1 MLEPPH
7 RTSVAAPTVRSGPG
21 GRIERLDGLHE
32 RSERRQRDPAADL
45 PDPSALV
52 RDPGVDQGVHAK
64 QLEGVERPVET
75 YGLFIKANSSIHG
88 PSQGIAR
95 ILPHRKLLI
104 DGRHVESVSGHAFKT
119 LNPATEEVI
128 ATVAEGNEV
137 DVDLAVAA
145 ARRAFE
151 GPWRTM
157 RAADRGKILFRL
169 VELMKQHA
177 DEIAALESLD
187 AGKPI
192 AGVLRQDLPA
202 AIDTLTYYAGWA
214 DKMTGE
220 VVPVRDDA
228 LTYTVREPVGVV
240 AVIVPWNFP
249 LMIGMWKLAPALAC
263 GCTVVMKPAELTS
276 LSALRI
282 GELALEAGL
291 PPGVLNIV
299 TGPGRVVGDALV
311 NHPDVDKVTFTGSPG
326 VGRGILR
333 GAAGNFKRVSLEL
346 GGKSANVIFDDAD
359 LDAATKAAASGIFFN
374 AGQVCSAGSRVLV
387 QEKVYDDVVARLAQ
401 RAQSLR
407 IGDPSDRATSLG
419 PVISEKQM
427 KGILDYVDIGQKE
440 GASLVTGGER
450 VGDRGYFLSPAVFA
464 NVEHEMRIS
473 QEEIFGPVVSV
484 IKFRD
489 EADALRIA
497 NGTAYSLAAGVWS
510 RDIGRVQRFAKRANA
525 GTVWLNTY
533 GYTDVRL
540 PWGGA
545 RDSGFGREHGSAAIE
560 NFTEPKAVW
569 MNLNV

>member
-1 MLEPPH
+1 MTSIAYDLAPETAAAEFL
-7 RTSVAAPTVRSGPG
+7 RTPQQLLIG
-21 GRIERLDGLHE
+21 GRRV
-32 RSERRQRDPAADL
+32 
-45 PDPSALV
+45 PS
-52 RDPGVDQGVHAK
+52 
-64 QLEGVERPVET
+64 
-75 YGLFIKANSSIHG
+75 SS
-88 PSQGIAR
+88 
-95 ILPHRKLLI
+95 
-104 DGRHVESVSGHAFKT
+104 GRTFKS
-119 LNPATEEVI
+119 LNPATEQVI
-128 ATVAEGNEV
+128 ATIAEGNEA

-157 RAADRGKILFRL
+157 RAAERGHILL
-169 VELMKQHA
+169 KWAQLLKQHA
-177 DEIAALESLD
+177 DEIVEIESLD

-192 AGVLRQDLPA
+192 AAVLRQDLPA
-202 AIDTLTYYAGWA
+202 AIDTLIYYAGWA
-214 DKMTGE
+214 DKISGDVIST
-220 VVPVRDDA
+220 RDDA

-240 AVIVPWNFP
+240 AAIVPWNFP

-263 GCTVVMKPAELTS
+263 GCTIVMKPAELTS

-291 PPGVLNIV
+291 PPGVFNIV

-326 VGRGILR
+326 VGRGIMK

-346 GGKSANVIFDDAD
+346 GGKSANVIFDDAN
-359 LDAATKAAASGIFFN
+359 LDAATKAAAAGIFFN

-387 QEKVYDDVVARLAQ
+387 QEKVYDEVVERLVARAK
-401 RAQSLR
+401 SLR
-407 IGDPSDRATSLG
+407 MGDTLDRGTSLG

-427 KGILDYVDIGQKE
+427 KSILDYVDIGQNE
-440 GASLVTGGER
+440 GASLVTGGEK
-450 VGDRGYFLSPAVFA
+450 VGKRGYFISPAVFA
-464 NVEHEMRIS
+464 NVRHEMRIS

-484 IKFRD
+484 IRFKD
-489 EADALRIA
+489 ETDALRIA

-510 RDIGRVQRFAKRANA
+510 RDMGRVQRFAKRARA
-525 GTVWLNTY
+525 GTVWINTY

-540 PWGGA
+540 PWGGE
-545 RDSGFGREHGSAAIE
+545 RDSGLGREHGTAAID

>member
-1 MLEPPH
+1 MM
-7 RTSVAAPTVRSGPG
+7 SVAYDYERAARQTPTVRD
-21 GRIERLDGLHE
+21 EL
-32 RSERRQRDPAADL
+32 
-45 PDPSALV
+45 
-52 RDPGVDQGVHAK
+52 
-64 QLEGVERPVET
+64 
-75 YGLFIKANSSIHG
+75 
-88 PSQGIAR
+88 
-95 ILPHRKLLI
+95 LLI
-104 DGRHVESVSGHAFKT
+104 DGARVRSLSGKTFKS
-119 LNPATEEVI
+119 LNPATEQVI
-128 ATVAEGNEV
+128 ATIAEGNEA
-137 DVDLAVAA
+137 DVDRAVAA

-157 RAADRGKILFRL
+157 RAAERGHILL
-169 VELMKQHA
+169 KWAELLKQHA
-177 DEIAALESLD
+177 DEIAALESVD

-192 AGVLRQDLPA
+192 SAVLRQDFPA

-214 DKMTGE
+214 DKISGD
-220 VVPVRDDA
+220 VVSTRDDA

-240 AVIVPWNFP
+240 AAIVPWNFP

-291 PPGVLNIV
+291 PKGVLSIV

-326 VGRGILR
+326 VGRGIMK

-346 GGKSANVIFDDAD
+346 GGKSANVIFDDAN
-359 LDAATKAAASGIFFN
+359 LEAAAKAAAAGIFFN

-387 QEKVYDDVVARLAQ
+387 QENAYDEVVERLVARAE
-401 RAQSLR
+401 SLR
-407 IGDPSDRATSLG
+407 IGDPADRATVLG

-427 KGILDYVDIGQKE
+427 RSILDYVEIGKNE
-440 GASLVTGGER
+440 GAHLATGGAR
-450 VGDRGYFLSPAVFA
+450 VGDRGYFISPAVFA
-464 NVEHEMRIS
+464 NVAHEMRIS

-484 IKFRD
+484 IKFKD

-510 RDIGRVQRFAKRANA
+510 ADMGRVQRFAKKARA
-525 GTVWLNTY
+525 GTVWINTY

-540 PWGGA
+540 PWGGE
-545 RDSGFGREHGSAAIE
+545 RDSGLGREHGTAALD

>member
-1 MLEPPH
+1 MSIAYDYS
-7 RTSVAAPTVRSGPG
+7 RDTSHDAAVVLR
-21 GRIERLDGLHE
+21 
-32 RSERRQRDPAADL
+32 
-45 PDPSALV
+45 
-52 RDPGVDQGVHAK
+52 K
-64 QLEGVERPVET
+64 Q
-75 YGLFIKANSSIHG
+75 
-88 PSQGIAR
+88 
-95 ILPHRKLLI
+95 LLI
-104 DGRHVESVSGHAFKT
+104 DGQHVESVSGRTFNT
-119 LNPATEEVI
+119 LNPATGQVI
-128 ATVAEGNEV
+128 ATIAEGNEA
-137 DVDLAVAA
+137 DVERAVAA

-151 GPWRTM
+151 GPWSTM
-157 RAADRGKILFRL
+157 RAAERGHILFRL
-169 VELMKQHA
+169 AELIKQHG
-177 DEIAALESLD
+177 DELAELESRD

-192 AGVLRQDLPA
+192 SAVLRQDLPA

-214 DKMTGE
+214 DKIHGD
-220 VVPVRDDA
+220 VVSTRSDA

-263 GCTVVMKPAELTS
+263 GCTIVMKPAELTS

-299 TGPGRVVGDALV
+299 PGPGRVVGDALV
-311 NHPDVDKVTFTGSPG
+311 NHPGVDKVTFTGSPG

-359 LDAATKAAASGIFFN
+359 LDAATKAAAAGVFFN
-374 AGQVCSAGSRVLV
+374 AGQVCSAGSRVLAH
-387 QEKVYDDVVARLAQ
+387 EKVYDEVVERLAM
-401 RAQSLR
+401 RARALR
-407 IGDPSDRATSLG
+407 IGDTADKATALG

-427 KGILDYVDIGQKE
+427 KSILDYIDVGQKE
-440 GASLVTGGER
+440 GATLVTGGQH
-450 VGDRGYFLSPAVFA
+450 VGDRGYYISPAVFA
-464 NVEHEMRIS
+464 NVKHEMRIS

-484 IKFRD
+484 IKFKD
-489 EADALRIA
+489 EADAVRIA
-497 NGTAYSLAAGVWS
+497 NGTAFSLAAGVWS
-510 RDIGRVQRFAKRANA
+510 RDIGRVQRFAKKVRA
-525 GTVWLNTY
+525 GTVWINTY

-545 RDSGFGREHGSAAIE
+545 GDSGFGREHGTEALA

>member
-1 MLEPPH
+1 MMSIAHDRSFEPA
-7 RTSVAAPTVRSGPG
+7 SAAPM
-21 GRIERLDGLHE
+21 H
-32 RSERRQRDPAADL
+32 RR
-45 PDPSALV
+45 
-52 RDPGVDQGVHAK
+52 
-64 QLEGVERPVET
+64 
-75 YGLFIKANSSIHG
+75 
-88 PSQGIAR
+88 
-95 ILPHRKLLI
+95 LLI
-104 DGRHVESVSGHAFKT
+104 DGRHVESVSGRSFRT
-119 LNPATEEVI
+119 LDPATEEVI
-128 ATVAEGNEV
+128 ATIAEGNAA
-137 DVDLAVAA
+137 DVDRAVAA

-151 GPWRTM
+151 GPWSTM
-157 RAADRGKILFRL
+157 RPAERGQILFRL

-177 DEIAALESLD
+177 DELAELESRD

-192 AGVLRQDLPA
+192 AAVLRQDLPA

-214 DKMTGE
+214 DKIHGE
-220 VVPVRDDA
+220 VVPTRSDA
-228 LTYTVREPVGVV
+228 LTYTLREPVGVV
-240 AVIVPWNFP
+240 GVVVPWNFP

-282 GELALEAGL
+282 GEFALEAGL

-299 TGPGRVVGDALV
+299 PGPGRVVGDALV
-311 NHPDVDKVTFTGSPG
+311 NHPDVDKITFTGSPG

-359 LDAATKAAASGIFFN
+359 LDAATKAAAAGIFFN
-374 AGQVCSAGSRVLV
+374 AGQVCSAGSRVLAH
-387 QEKVYDDVVARLAQ
+387 ERVYDEVVERIAARA
-401 RAQSLR
+401 RAIR
-407 IGDPSDRATSLG
+407 IGDPADRATALG

-427 KGILDYVDIGQKE
+427 KTILGYVEVGRKE

-450 VGDRGYFLSPAVFA
+450 VGDRGYFISPTVFA
-464 NVEHEMRIS
+464 GVAHEMRLS

-484 IKFRD
+484 IRFKD

-510 RDIGRVQRFAKRANA
+510 RDIGRVQRFARKARA
-525 GTVWLNTY
+525 GTVWINTY

-545 RDSGFGREHGSAAIE
+545 RDSGFGREHGTAAIE

-569 MNLNV
+569 MNLNA

>member
-1 MLEPPH
+1 M
-7 RTSVAAPTVRSGPG
+7 SVAYDYGRGARQAP
-21 GRIERLDGLHE
+21 
-32 RSERRQRDPAADL
+32 A
-45 PDPSALV
+45 V
-52 RDPGVDQGVHAK
+52 RDE
-64 QLEGVERPVET
+64 L
-75 YGLFIKANSSIHG
+75 
-88 PSQGIAR
+88 
-95 ILPHRKLLI
+95 LLI
-104 DGRHVESVSGHAFKT
+104 DGASVRSLSGKTFKS
-119 LNPATEEVI
+119 LDPATEQVI
-128 ATVAEGNEV
+128 ATIAEGNEA
-137 DVDLAVAA
+137 DVDRAVAA

-157 RAADRGKILFRL
+157 RAAERGHILL
-169 VELMKQHA
+169 KWAELFKQHA

-192 AGVLRQDLPA
+192 SAVLRQDFPA

-214 DKMTGE
+214 DKISGD
-220 VVPVRDDA
+220 VVSTRDDA

-240 AVIVPWNFP
+240 AAIVPWNFP

-291 PPGVLNIV
+291 PKGVLNIV

-326 VGRGILR
+326 VGRGIMK

-346 GGKSANVIFDDAD
+346 GGKSANVIFDDAN
-359 LDAATKAAASGIFFN
+359 LEAAAKAAAAGIFFN

-387 QEKVYDDVVARLAQ
+387 QENAYDEVVERLVARAE
-401 RAQSLR
+401 ALR
-407 IGDPSDRATSLG
+407 IGDPADRATALG

-427 KGILDYVDIGQKE
+427 RSILDYVEIGKNE
-440 GASLVTGGER
+440 GAQLATGGDR
-450 VGDRGYFLSPAVFA
+450 VGDRGYFISPAVFS
-464 NVEHEMRIS
+464 NVAHEMRIS

-484 IKFRD
+484 IKFKD

-510 RDIGRVQRFAKRANA
+510 ADMGRVQRFAKKARA
-525 GTVWLNTY
+525 GTVWINTY

-540 PWGGA
+540 PWGGE
-545 RDSGFGREHGSAAIE
+545 RDSGLGREHGTAALD

>member
-1 MLEPPH
+1 MM
-7 RTSVAAPTVRSGPG
+7 SVAYDYTR
-21 GRIERLDGLHE
+21 ET
-32 RSERRQRDPAADL
+32 AATEYL
-45 PDPSALV
+45 
-52 RDPGVDQGVHAK
+52 RK
-64 QLEGVERPVET
+64 
-75 YGLFIKANSSIHG
+75 
-88 PSQGIAR
+88 
-95 ILPHRKLLI
+95 PHQLLI
-104 DGRHVESVSGHAFKT
+104 DGRRVPSSSGRTFKS

-128 ATVAEGNEV
+128 ATIAEGNEV
-137 DVDLAVAA
+137 DVDHAVAA

-157 RAADRGKILFRL
+157 RAAERGHLLLKWA
-169 VELMKQHA
+169 ELLKLHA
-177 DEIAALESLD
+177 DEIIEIESLD
-187 AGKPI
+187 GGKPI
-192 AGVLRQDLPA
+192 SATTRQDFPA

-214 DKMTGE
+214 DKISGD
-220 VVPVRDDA
+220 VVSTRDDA

-240 AVIVPWNFP
+240 AAIVPWNFP

-282 GELALEAGL
+282 GELALEAGI
-291 PPGVLNIV
+291 PPGVFNIV

-326 VGRGILR
+326 VGRGIMK
-333 GAAGNFKRVSLEL
+333 GAAGNFKRISLEL

-359 LDAATKAAASGIFFN
+359 IEAAARSAAAGIFFN

-387 QEKVYDDVVARLAQ
+387 QEKVYDEVVERIAARAK
-401 RAQSLR
+401 SLR
-407 IGDPSDRATSLG
+407 MGDLLDRNTSLG

-427 KGILDYVDIGQKE
+427 KSILDYVDIGQKE
-440 GASLVTGGER
+440 GATLVTGGER
-450 VGDRGYFLSPAVFA
+450 VGKRGYFISPTVFA
-464 NVEHEMRIS
+464 GVQHEMRIS

-484 IKFRD
+484 IKFKD

-510 RDIGRVQRFAKRANA
+510 RDMGRVQRFVKRARA
-525 GTVWLNTY
+525 GTVWINTY

-540 PWGGA
+540 PWGGE
-545 RDSGFGREHGSAAIE
+545 RDSGLGREHGTAAID

-569 MNLNV
+569 MNLSA